1 MTDERKKKALK
12 AALAVIDKEVGKGVL
27 GTVGHLKNVLPP
39 SYTTGSLRLD
49 LAIGIGGL
57 PMGRIIEIFGD
68 ESTCKTTLA
77 LQVIAAVQKQGGVGV
92 FIDAEHALYEPY
104 AGSLGCDLDE
114 LLVSKPES
122 GEQAFGIIERLLLAK
137 AANVIVVDSVS
148 ALIPKSER
156 DDVIGSDHS
165 SDQARLMSQALRK
178 LTPLVK
184 ESDCLLIFIN
194 QIRFNTQTQRETTS
208 GGNALHFY
216 ASVRIEMKLI
226 EDLPGNSGIRGVR
239 VEATMRKNK
248 VGPKNQ
254 VAVVDFLV
262 NTGADKPTELVDL
275 GLEYK
280 VFGNAAKCIT
290 FQGTTLGAKSTEAR
304 QFIAS
309 HPDVAALIED
319 EIRHVALSWKPAQ
332 PVEAEHAEAETEV
345 A

>member
-1 MTDERKKKALK
+1 MTDERKKKALQ
-12 AALAVIDKEVGKGVL
+12 AALSVIDKAHGKGAL
-27 GTVGHLKNVLPP
+27 SHVGHLKDVLPP

-57 PMGRIIEIFGD
+57 PRGRIIEIFGD

-92 FIDAEHALYEPY
+92 FIDAEHALHVPY
-104 AGSLGCDLDE
+104 AGRLGCDLDE
-114 LLVSKPES
+114 LLVSKPDCA
-122 GEQAFGIIERLLLAK
+122 EQGLGIIEKLLLAR

-148 ALIPKSER
+148 ALIPKAER
-156 DDVIGSDHS
+156 DDVIGSDHN
-165 SDQARLMSQALRK
+165 SDQAKLMSQVLRK
-178 LTPLVK
+178 FTPLVK

-216 ASVRIEMKLI
+216 ASVRLEMKLV
-226 EDLPGNSGIRGVR
+226 EDLPENRGVR
-239 VEATMRKNK
+239 ISAELRKNK

-254 VAVVDFLV
+254 GAVVDYLV
-262 NTGADKPTELVDL
+262 NFGADKPSELVDL

-280 VFGNAAKCIT
+280 VFEKSAKCLS
-290 FQGTTLGAKSTEAR
+290 FQGTVLGAGRTEAR
-304 QFIAS
+304 QFILD
-309 HPDVAALIED
+309 HPEVAALIED
-319 EIRHVALSWKPAQ
+319 EIRHVALSAAPAQ
-332 PVEAEHAEAETEV
+332 PVETAQVEAECEQ